1 MPGKVVTGEGISD
14 QNTMAIT
21 DFANRVLTA
30 LIKKNEGTATND
42 DLVIIE
48 LYMQSKFHPDNI
60 TPTPTTHDLVG
71 AVVMKDFA
79 TGKFKGQ
86 VVDHDEF
93 GFLVEYE
100 DEDAEHLSAE
110 EVEEILYTPEPI
122 NLCDKIEWIETS
134 GCKAQSFA
142 KVCREIVNGRPH
154 MAHELANIY
163 WEMGNH
169 NITYDGEFD
178 VDDITPGLWRYLGQ
192 SDPEKMYWAK
202 RVLEALVSRS

>member
-1 MPGKVVTGEGISD
+1 MPVKVVTGEGISD
-14 QNTMAIT
+14 QNKMAIT
-21 DFANRVLTA
+21 DFENRVLAA

-48 LYMQSKFHPDNI
+48 LYMQSKFHPNNI

-142 KVCREIVNGRPH
+142 KVCREIVNDRPH

-178 VDDITPGLWRYLGQ
+178 VDDITPGLWRYLGR